1 MVSPEHVVG
10 QTIHELEEFESPDDI
25 AEFFRDLGLIGYRSD
40 AYGNPVTMFFA
51 YQLAEYGLSNYDVFV
66 DQDEII
72 LCREHQVVA
81 NWPTPDSVAAFLKQF
96 NEGAYEFL
104 DAEVNREKTN

>member
-1 MVSPEHVVG
+1 MINPENVVG
-10 QTIHELEEFESPDDI
+10 QAINFLTELEGPDDV
-25 AEFFRDLGLIGYRSD
+25 AELFRDLGLIGYRRD

-51 YQLAEYGLSNYDVFV
+51 YQLAEHGLSSYDVFV

-96 NEGAYEFL
+96 DQGAYEFL